1 MRRDVRL
8 LGDIL
13 GEIIRDSGGP
23 ELLADVER
31 LRRAVIEARQR
42 EEHHLAA
49 AGDEIVRLVSSWSL
63 EQAEQVARAFAVYFH
78 LANLAE
84 EHQRIR
90 NLRERDTGQEPVR
103 ESLAAAA
110 AEISRDAGPEHL
122 RELLASLRVHLV
134 LTAHPTEARRRAVV
148 AALRRISGLLDVL
161 DDQRTAAADRDE
173 ARRELR
179 EQVDLLWRTS
189 QLRVKAMDPI
199 DEVRTVMTAFDE
211 TLFRVVPAVYR
222 ELDRAVAGTGGGE
235 SPVPAFLRFGSWVGA
250 DRDGNPFV
258 TAQVTRETATI
269 QADHVLR
276 ALENTTTRIGRA
288 LTLHAA
294 TTPPSAGLRRALA
307 AAHAAHPE
315 LLAEIEARSPQ
326 EPYRTYLLFAAQ
338 RINATRVRHADLAY
352 PGPAA
357 FLTDLR
363 IVQQALADAG
373 AAKQAHGELQ
383 NLIWQAE
390 TFGFHLAGLEV
401 RQHSE
406 VHAHAL
412 AELRPAGRPGSEYS
426 VGPPGSEH
434 SAGPPGAAP
443 AAPLS
448 GPTEEVLATF
458 RAVAWVQ
465 DRYGVDACRRYVV
478 SFTRSAA
485 DIAAV
490 HELARY
496 AMAGGRPPVLDVV
509 PLFESAADLANA
521 PDVLTGM
528 IALPEVAERLA
539 ASGREL
545 EAMLGYSDSA
555 KELGPA
561 SATLRL
567 FDTQARLAAWAA
579 ANGVRL
585 TLFHGRGGALG
596 RGGGPAGRAVLAQAP
611 GSVNGSFKVTEQG
624 EVIFARYGQQAI
636 AKRHLEQVGSAVL
649 LASSARIAER
659 TAAAAR
665 TYSDVAARIDAAAC
679 AAFRRLVEADGFA
692 DWFARISP
700 LGEIGGLR
708 IGSRPAKR
716 GLRPAGSAPGTASGG
731 GAVTASGGGAVPASG
746 GGPANGTAPAM
757 DLADLRAI
765 PWVFAWSQTR
775 MNLPGWFGLG
785 SGLAAVA
792 DAEGPDVLRRAYR
805 DWPLFGVL
813 LENAEM
819 SLAKT
824 DRLIGARYLALGGR
838 EDLTEMVLAEYDRTR
853 RLVLAVTG
861 HDRLLANRH
870 VLSRAVSLRDPYVD
884 ALSYLQLRALAALR
898 DTDPQDDERERLE
911 RLLLLTVNGVA
922 AGLQNTG

>member
-23 ELLADVER
+23 GLLADVER
-31 LRRAVIEARQR
+31 LRHAVIDARHEGGR
-42 EEHHLAA
+42 GGGRDD
-49 AGDEIVRLVSSWSL
+49 AGDEIATLVASWSQ

-90 NLRERDTGQEPVR
+90 NLRERDTGTEPVR
-103 ESLAAAA
+103 ESLAAAV
-110 AEISRDAGPEHL
+110 AEISHDAGPEHL

-161 DDQRTAAADRDE
+161 DDQRAAAADHAE

-179 EQVDLLWRTS
+179 EQIDLLWRTS

-222 ELDRAVAGTGGGE
+222 ELDRAVAETAGPG
-235 SPVPAFLRFGSWVGA
+235 SPAPAFLRFGSWVGA

-276 ALENTTTRIGRA
+276 ALENATTRIGRA

-352 PGPAA
+352 PGPAE
-357 FLTDLR
+357 FLADLR
-363 IVQQALADAG
+363 TVQESLTAAGAIQQAR
-373 AAKQAHGELQ
+373 GELQ
-383 NLIWQAE
+383 HLIWQAE

-406 VHAHAL
+406 VHARAL
-412 AELRPAGRPGSEYS
+412 AELRP
-426 VGPPGSEH
+426 VGLPGSEH
-434 SAGPPGAAP
+434 SAGLPGSEP

-448 GPTEEVLATF
+448 ALTEEVLATF

-496 AMAGGRPPVLDVV
+496 ATAGGRPPVLDVV

-528 IALPEVAERLA
+528 LALPEVAERLA

-567 FDTQARLAAWAA
+567 FDTQARLATWAA
-579 ANGVRL
+579 ANDIRL

-624 EVIFARYGQQAI
+624 EVIFARYGQPAI

-659 TAAAAR
+659 TAAAAQ

-731 GAVTASGGGAVPASG
+731 GPVPASG
-746 GGPANGTAPAM
+746 GGPANGAAPAM
-757 DLADLRAI
+757 DLTDLRAI

-838 EDLTEMVLAEYDRTR
+838 EDLTEMVLVEYDRTR
-853 RLVLAVTG
+853 RLVLTVTG

>member
-1 MRRDVRL
+1 MERTRDRDRAALPEPMRREVRL

-23 ELLADVER
+23 GLLADVEL
-31 LRRAVIEARQR
+31 LRHAVIDARHEGGR
-42 EEHHLAA
+42 GGGRDD
-49 AGDEIVRLVSSWSL
+49 AGDEIAGLVASWSL

-103 ESLAAAA
+103 ESLAAAV
-110 AEISRDAGPEHL
+110 AEIGRDAGPEHL
-122 RELLASLRVHLV
+122 RDLVASLRVHLV

-161 DDQRTAAADRDE
+161 DDQRAAAADHAE
-173 ARRELR
+173 ARRELH
-179 EQVDLLWRTS
+179 EQIDLLWRTS

-222 ELDRAVAGTGGGE
+222 ELDRALADSTGAQD
-235 SPVPAFLRFGSWVGA
+235 PAPAFLRFGSWVGA

-276 ALENTTTRIGRA
+276 ALENTTSRIGRA

-326 EPYRTYLLFAAQ
+326 EPYRTYLLYAAQ

-352 PGPAA
+352 PGPAE
-357 FLTDLR
+357 FLADLR
-363 IVQQALADAG
+363 TVQESLAAAGAVQQAR
-373 AAKQAHGELQ
+373 GELQ
-383 NLIWQAE
+383 HLIWQAE

-406 VHAHAL
+406 VHARAL
-412 AELRPAGRPGSEYS
+412 AELRA
-426 VGPPGSEH
+426 
-434 SAGPPGAAP
+434 AGPPGAEP

-448 GPTEEVLATF
+448 APTEEVLATF

-465 DRYGVDACRRYVV
+465 DRYGPDACHRYVV

-496 AMAGGRPPVLDVV
+496 AVAGGRPPVLDVV

-521 PDVLTGM
+521 PGVLTGM
-528 IALPEVAERLA
+528 LALPEVAERLR
-539 ASGREL
+539 ASGGRL

-659 TAAAAR
+659 TAAAAEA
-665 TYSDVAARIDAAAC
+665 YSGVAARIDQAAC

-716 GLRPAGSAPGTASGG
+716 GLRPGGAAPGA
-731 GAVTASGGGAVPASG
+731 ASG
-746 GGPANGTAPAM
+746 GGPAPAM

-805 DWPLFGVL
+805 EWPLFGVL

-853 RLVLAVTG
+853 RLVLTVTG

-884 ALSYLQLRALAALR
+884 ALSYLQLRALTALR
-898 DTDPQDDERERLE
+898 DTDPEDDERERLE

>member
-1 MRRDVRL
+1 MDREGSRDRDRAELPELMRRDVRL

-13 GEIIRDSGGP
+13 GEVIRDSDPKTGP
-23 ELLADVER
+23 DLLADVER
-31 LRRAVIEARQR
+31 LRRAVIEARHR
-42 EEHHLAA
+42 ARPEDEPDDDRATGDAIAA
-49 AGDEIVRLVSSWSL
+49 LVASWNL
-63 EQAEQVARAFAVYFH
+63 DRAEQVARAFTVYFH

-90 NLRERDTGQEPVR
+90 LLRERDAGPEPVR
-103 ESLAAAA
+103 ESLAAAV
-110 AEISRDAGPEHL
+110 AEVSRDAGRAHL
-122 RELLASLRVHLV
+122 LELLESMRVHLV

-148 AALRRISGLLDVL
+148 AVLRRISELLSIT
-161 DDQRTAAADRDE
+161 DDRRAGAAEHAE
-173 ARRELR
+173 ARRALR
-179 EQVDLLWRTS
+179 ENVDLLWRTS

-222 ELDRAVAGTGGGE
+222 ELDRALAASAGET
-235 SPVPAFLRFGSWVGA
+235 VPAFLRFGSWVGA

-276 ALENTTTRIGRA
+276 ALENATTRVGRA
-288 LTLHAA
+288 LTVHEA

-307 AAHAAHPE
+307 AAAAAHPE
-315 LLAEIEARSPQ
+315 LLAEIAARSPQ
-326 EPYRTYLLFAAQ
+326 EPYRTYLLYAAA
-338 RINATRVRHADLAY
+338 RINATRMRHADLAY
-352 PGPAA
+352 PGPGEFLADLHVVQESLAA
-357 FLTDLR
+357 AGAG
-363 IVQQALADAG
+363 QQAS
-373 AAKQAHGELQ
+373 GELQ

-406 VHAHAL
+406 VHARVL
-412 AELRPAGRPGSEYS
+412 RELRA
-426 VGPPGSEH
+426 
-434 SAGPPGAAP
+434 AGPPGLDADYSAE
-443 AAPLS
+443 
-448 GPTEEVLATF
+448 TQEVLATF
-458 RAVAWVQ
+458 RAIGWIQ
-465 DRYGVDACRRYVV
+465 DRFGVDACRRYVV
-478 SFTRSAA
+478 SFTRSA
-485 DIAAV
+485 DDVAAV
-490 HELARY
+490 YELASY
-496 AMAGGRPPVLDVV
+496 ASAGGRIPVLDVV
-509 PLFESAADLANA
+509 PLFESAVDLANA
-521 PDVLTGM
+521 PGVLTGM
-528 IALPEVAERLA
+528 MALPPVAGRLA
-539 ASGREL
+539 ATGGHL

-567 FDTQARLAAWAA
+567 FDTQARLAEWATA
-579 ANGVRL
+579 HGVRL

-636 AKRHLEQVGSAVL
+636 AKRHLEQVSSAVL
-649 LASSARIAER
+649 LASSQRRAER
-659 TAAAAR
+659 TAAAAAGYR
-665 TYSDVAARIDAAAC
+665 DIAERIDKTAC
-679 AAFRRLVEADGFA
+679 AAFRGLVEADGFA
-692 DWFARISP
+692 EWFARISP

-716 GLRPAGSAPGTASGG
+716 GLTA
-731 GAVTASGGGAVPASG
+731 AAAA
-746 GGPANGTAPAM
+746 AM

-775 MNLPGWFGLG
+775 VNLPGWFGLG
-785 SGLAAVA
+785 SGLAAIET
-792 DAEGPDVLRRAYR
+792 DPDGTDVLRRAYR
-805 DWPLFGVL
+805 EWPLFGVL
-813 LENAEM
+813 LDNAAM

-824 DRLIGARYLALGGR
+824 DRPIAARYLALGGR
-838 EDLTEMVLAEYDRTR
+838 DDLTGLVLAEYDLTK

-861 HDRLLANRH
+861 HDRLLADRP
-870 VLSRAVSLRDPYVD
+870 VLSRAVALRDPYVD

-898 DTDPQDDERERLE
+898 GTVQADDRERLE

>member
-1 MRRDVRL
+1 MERTRDSDRAALPEPMRRDVRL

-23 ELLADVER
+23 GLLADVER
-31 LRRAVIEARQR
+31 LRHAVIDARHGDR
-42 EEHHLAA
+42 D
-49 AGDEIVRLVSSWSL
+49 AGDDIATLVASWSQ

-90 NLRERDTGQEPVR
+90 NLRERDTGAEPVR
-103 ESLAAAA
+103 ESLAAAV
-110 AEISRDAGPEHL
+110 AEIGHDAGPEHL

-161 DDQRTAAADRDE
+161 DDQRAAAADHAE

-179 EQVDLLWRTS
+179 EQIDLLWRTS

-222 ELDRAVAGTGGGE
+222 ELDRAVADADPSTP
-235 SPVPAFLRFGSWVGA
+235 SATPVRAFLRFGSWVGA

-276 ALENTTTRIGRA
+276 ALENATTRIGRA

-326 EPYRTYLLFAAQ
+326 EPYRTYLLYAAQ

-352 PGPAA
+352 PGPAE
-357 FLTDLR
+357 FLADLR
-363 IVQQALADAG
+363 TVQASLAAAG
-373 AAKQAHGELQ
+373 AVQQAHGELQ
-383 NLIWQAE
+383 HLIWQAE

-406 VHAHAL
+406 VHARAL
-412 AELRPAGRPGSEYS
+412 AELRAA
-426 VGPPGSEH
+426 GPPGSE
-434 SAGPPGAAP
+434 P
-443 AAPLS
+443 ASPWS
-448 GPTEEVLATF
+448 PRTEEVLATF

-465 DRYGVDACRRYVV
+465 DRYGVDACHRYVV

-496 AMAGGRPPVLDVV
+496 AMAGARPPVLDVV

-528 IALPEVAERLA
+528 LALPEVAQRLA

-567 FDTQARLAAWAA
+567 FDTQARLAAWGA
-579 ANGVRL
+579 ANHVRL

-624 EVIFARYGQQAI
+624 EVIFARYGQPAI

-692 DWFARISP
+692 GWFARISP

-716 GLRPAGSAPGTASGG
+716 GLRPAGSAP
-731 GAVTASGGGAVPASG
+731 VPASG
-746 GGPANGTAPAM
+746 GGPANGAAPAM
-757 DLADLRAI
+757 DLTDLRAI
-765 PWVFAWSQTR
+765 PWVFAW
-775 MNLPGWFGLG
+775 
-785 SGLAAVA
+785 
-792 DAEGPDVLRRAYR
+792 
-805 DWPLFGVL
+805 
-813 LENAEM
+813 
-819 SLAKT
+819 
-824 DRLIGARYLALGGR
+824 
-838 EDLTEMVLAEYDRTR
+838 
-853 RLVLAVTG
+853 
-861 HDRLLANRH
+861 
-870 VLSRAVSLRDPYVD
+870 
-884 ALSYLQLRALAALR
+884 
-898 DTDPQDDERERLE
+898 
-911 RLLLLTVNGVA
+911 
-922 AGLQNTG
+922 

>member
-13 GEIIRDSGGP
+13 GEVIRDSAGKD
-23 ELLADVER
+23 LLADVEQ
-31 LRRAVIEARQR
+31 LRRAVIEARHR
-42 EEHHLAA
+42 ERDDGVPGDLLAVGA
-49 AGDEIVRLVSSWSL
+49 SLEAGDLGAGDLGAGDPAGDEIVKLVASWSL
-63 EQAEQVARAFAVYFH
+63 ERAEQVARAFAVYFH

-90 NLRERDTGQEPVR
+90 NLRERDTGGEPVR
-103 ESLAAAA
+103 ESLAAAV
-110 AEISRDAGPEHL
+110 AEVAHDAGTEHL
-122 RELLASLRVHLV
+122 TELLGSLRVHLV

-148 AALRRISGLLDVL
+148 AALRRLSSLLGLLD
-161 DDQRTAAADRDE
+161 DPRTGAADREE
-173 ARRELR
+173 ARRGLR

-222 ELDRAVAGTGGGE
+222 ELDRAVAGAVPSNPSTP
-235 SPVPAFLRFGSWVGA
+235 SATPVRAFLRFGSWVGA

-269 QADHVLR
+269 QADHILR
-276 ALENTTTRIGRA
+276 ALENATARIGRA

-315 LLAEIEARSPQ
+315 LLADIEARSPQ
-326 EPYRTYLLFAAQ
+326 EPYRAYLLYMAQ
-338 RINATRVRHADLAY
+338 RLAATRDRHADLAY
-352 PGPAA
+352 PGPAGFIA
-357 FLTDLR
+357 DLR
-363 IVQQALADAG
+363 VVRESLAAAG
-373 AAKQAHGELQ
+373 AVTQAHGELQ

-406 VHAHAL
+406 VHARAL
-412 AELRPAGRPGSEYS
+412 AELRA
-426 VGPPGSEH
+426 
-434 SAGPPGAAP
+434 AGPPGAEPVSSAG
-443 AAPLS
+443 S
-448 GPTEEVLATF
+448 WSDRTEEVLATF

-465 DRYGVDACRRYVV
+465 DRFGTAACHRYVV

-490 HELARY
+490 FELARY
-496 AMAGGRPPVLDVV
+496 ATAGGRMPVLDVV
-509 PLFESAADLANA
+509 PLFESAVDLANA

-528 IALPEVAERLA
+528 LALPEVAARVA
-539 ASGREL
+539 DRRQEL

-567 FDTQARLAAWAA
+567 YGTQARLAAWASEH
-579 ANGVRL
+579 GIRL

-624 EVIFARYGQQAI
+624 EVIFARYGQPAI

-649 LASSARIAER
+649 LASSDRVASR
-659 TAAAAR
+659 TAAAAQ
-665 TYSDVAARIDAAAC
+665 TYADVAARIDEAAR

-716 GLRPAGSAPGTASGG
+716 GLASPPAAAPA
-731 GAVTASGGGAVPASG
+731 PA
-746 GGPANGTAPAM
+746 PAPAM
-757 DLADLRAI
+757 DLGDLRAI

-775 MNLPGWFGLG
+775 M
-785 SGLAAVA
+785 
-792 DAEGPDVLRRAYR
+792 
-805 DWPLFGVL
+805 
-813 LENAEM
+813 
-819 SLAKT
+819 
-824 DRLIGARYLALGGR
+824 
-838 EDLTEMVLAEYDRTR
+838 
-853 RLVLAVTG
+853 
-861 HDRLLANRH
+861 
-870 VLSRAVSLRDPYVD
+870 
-884 ALSYLQLRALAALR
+884 
-898 DTDPQDDERERLE
+898 
-911 RLLLLTVNGVA
+911 
-922 AGLQNTG
+922 